1 MRCMYRFESQKLVS
15 TNQWPSK
22 SFKGNIQKKS
32 GWVKIFC
39 AQETLKAIFQSSRP
53 QTVEKFVKKQ
63 SKGGG
68 FVVS

>member
-1 MRCMYRFESQKLVS
+1 MRV
-15 TNQWPSK
+15 
-22 SFKGNIQKKS
+22 KGNIQKKS